1 MKILNIKYRKLHDKF
16 PEHERNHAQK
26 HCYWKW
32 KNLHSEPTFC
42 PTALQQQKLMETE
55 IKKIKAQLKR
65 LLDVTLYLAFR
76 NLPFSG
82 STNTLDEP
90 DNGNFLGITELLA
103 KYDGIVNDHLQNIR
117 EDRQQ
122 GKRLQAHYLSPDSQ
136 NEFIER

>member
-1 MKILNIKYRKLHDKF
+1 
-16 PEHERNHAQK
+16 
-26 HCYWKW
+26 
-32 KNLHSEPTFC
+32 
-42 PTALQQQKLMETE
+42 METE